1 MKTII
6 MNGGHAQTMLSNLLQ
21 MAGLSTELGSVGA
34 DRLNVSSWHQEARL
48 ALKGGQV
55 RDWRT

>member
-34 DRLNVSSWHQEARL
+34 DRLNVSPWHQEARL

-55 RDWRT
+55 RD